1 MTNLIYG
8 VVYLQCFHLVG
19 DNWIY
24 DRPLVKRLNGPSFP
38 PSLWLVA
45 DQSQNENVVYWHRPI
60 LSSSLRLFL
69 EKKFIH
75 FLCVLE
81 RFFFHLYITYTSWN
95 NYSAPTI
102 AFIINHNH
110 YFACG

>member
-81 RFFFHLYITYTSWN
+81 RFFSSLYHL
-95 NYSAPTI
+95 
-102 AFIINHNH
+102 HVLEQL
-110 YFACG
+110 